1 MGDVVDLDEWREKK
15 KEADRSADM
24 SPREMRIEE
33 IITLLETFFDKNPVE
48 SGPFHSGYDWLDPD
62 YNPSV
67 VKIVTFKDGEL
78 IENDKDEST
87 D

>member
-1 MGDVVDLDEWREKK
+1 MGDLVDLDEWREKK
-15 KEADRSADM
+15 KEEEIANKSE
-24 SPREMRIEE
+24 RELRIEE
-33 IITLLETFFDKNPVE
+33 IITLLETFFDRNPVE
-48 SGPFHSGYDWLDPD
+48 TGPFHSGYDWLDPD

-78 IENDKDEST
+78 IKSDKDEPT

>member
-15 KEADRSADM
+15 KEADRNADM

-48 SGPFHSGYDWLDPD
+48 TGPFHSGYDWLDPD

-78 IENDKDEST
+78 IESDKDEST

>member
-78 IENDKDEST
+78 IESDKDEST

>member
-1 MGDVVDLDEWREKK
+1 MGDLVDLDEWRAKK
-15 KEADRSADM
+15 KEEDDANKSE
-24 SPREMRIEE
+24 RELRIEE
-33 IITLLETFFDKNPVE
+33 IITLLESFFDRNPVE
-48 SGPFHSGYDWLDPD
+48 TGPFHSGYDWLDPD

-78 IENDKDEST
+78 IESDKDEPT

>member
-15 KEADRSADM
+15 KEAVRNADM

-48 SGPFHSGYDWLDPD
+48 TGPFHSGYDWLDPD

-78 IENDKDEST
+78 IESDKDEST

>member
-1 MGDVVDLDEWREKK
+1 MGDLVDLDEWRAKK
-15 KEADRSADM
+15 KEEQTANKSDR
-24 SPREMRIEE
+24 ELRIEE
-33 IITLLETFFDKNPVE
+33 IITMLESFFDRNPVE
-48 SGPFHSGYDWLDPD
+48 SGPFHSGYEWLDPD

>member
-48 SGPFHSGYDWLDPD
+48 SGPFHSGYDWLAPD

-78 IENDKDEST
+78 IESDKDEAT

>member
-1 MGDVVDLDEWREKK
+1 MGDLVDLDEWREKK
-15 KEADRSADM
+15 KEEENANKSE
-24 SPREMRIEE
+24 RELRIEE
-33 IITLLETFFDKNPVE
+33 IITMLETFFDRNPVE
-48 SGPFHSGYDWLDPD
+48 TGPFHSGYDWLDPD

-78 IENDKDEST
+78 IESDKDEPT

>member
-1 MGDVVDLDEWREKK
+1 MGDLVDLDEWREKK
-15 KEADRSADM
+15 KEEERTNM

-33 IITLLETFFDKNPVE
+33 IIALLETFFENNPVE
-48 SGPFHSGYDWLDPD
+48 TGPFPSGYDWLDPD

-78 IENDKDEST
+78 IESDKDEPT

>member
-1 MGDVVDLDEWREKK
+1 MGDLVDLDEWREKK
-15 KEADRSADM
+15 KEEEIANKSE
-24 SPREMRIEE
+24 RELRIEE
-33 IITLLETFFDKNPVE
+33 IITMLETFFDRNPVE
-48 SGPFHSGYDWLDPD
+48 TGPFHSGYDWLDPD

-78 IENDKDEST
+78 SENDNDEST

>member
-78 IENDKDEST
+78 IESDKDEAT

>member
-1 MGDVVDLDEWREKK
+1 MGDLVDLDEWREKK
-15 KEADRSADM
+15 KEADRTADM

-33 IITLLETFFDKNPVE
+33 IITLLETFFDNNPVE
-48 SGPFHSGYDWLDPD
+48 TGPFHSGYEWLDPD

-78 IENDKDEST
+78 IESDKDEPT

>member
-1 MGDVVDLDEWREKK
+1 MGDLVDLDEWREKK
-15 KEADRSADM
+15 KEADRTADM

-33 IITLLETFFDKNPVE
+33 IITLLETFFENNPVE
-48 SGPFHSGYDWLDPD
+48 SGPFPSGYDWLDPD

-67 VKIVTFKDGEL
+67 VKIVTFRDGEPT
-78 IENDKDEST
+78 ESDKDEST

>member
-1 MGDVVDLDEWREKK
+1 MGDLVDLDEWREKK
-15 KEADRSADM
+15 KEEEIANKSE
-24 SPREMRIEE
+24 RELRIEE
-33 IITLLETFFDKNPVE
+33 IITMLESFFDRNPVE
-48 SGPFHSGYDWLDPD
+48 TGPFHSGYDWLDPD

-78 IENDKDEST
+78 IESDKDEPT

>member
-1 MGDVVDLDEWREKK
+1 MGDLVDLDEWREKK
-15 KEADRSADM
+15 KEEEIANKSE
-24 SPREMRIEE
+24 RELRIEE
-33 IITLLETFFDKNPVE
+33 IITMLETFFDRNPVE
-48 SGPFHSGYDWLDPD
+48 TGPFHSGYDWLDPD

-78 IENDKDEST
+78 IESDKDEPT

>member
-1 MGDVVDLDEWREKK
+1 MGDLVDLDEWRTKK
-15 KEADRSADM
+15 KEEDDANKSE
-24 SPREMRIEE
+24 RELRIEE
-33 IITLLETFFDKNPVE
+33 IITLLESFFDRNPVE
-48 SGPFHSGYDWLDPD
+48 TGPFHSGYEWLDPD

-78 IENDKDEST
+78 IESDKDEPT